1 MSAKTS
7 KKASAK
13 KSKALQNKT
22 TTTIKSELKVKAVVE
37 KSTQKTFWQKQSLKA
52 ILGEF
57 FGTMIFVTLAT
68 GDPYSGLG
76 FSFGL
81 AAIVMALFMISGGHV
96 NPIVTIGLWSARKFE
111 GAKVPFYVLAQL
123 LGGFTSLLITR
134 SLSLA
139 NTANAHII
147 PEGFFSGFLT
157 VDWPLFIAEAS
168 AAAIFLFGVTAA
180 VSSKAKVSGK
190 SLMIG
195 LSLLAAVLTGGI
207 ILNKAVSGLPQDVKS
222 IDDLSKAPSSMRVTG
237 VTVNPAVALGSTFT
251 SDRDLM
257 KKQVQQNAYGSSL
270 SLSQSDLN
278 KLSQAEPT
286 RLNLS
291 TTIIGLITGA
301 VIGANLFVV
310 LKNKEDS
317 EEE

>member
-22 TTTIKSELKVKAVVE
+22 TTTVKSELKTNAVVE

-52 ILGEF
+52 IL
-57 FGTMIFVTLAT
+57 
-68 GDPYSGLG
+68 
-76 FSFGL
+76 
-81 AAIVMALFMISGGHV
+81 GHV

-222 IDDLSKAPSSMRVTG
+222 VDDLSKAPSSMRVTG

-257 KKQVQQNAYGSSL
+257 KKQAQQSAYGS